1 MSSSDEPQA
10 VEKHMPTEPTP
21 IWKLIA
27 VASIAAGVQFGWAL
41 QLSLLTPYVQ
51 LLGVTHTMS
60 SLIWLCG
67 PVSGIVVQ
75 PTVGYTSDRCTS
87 RFGRRKPFIT
97 IGTTLICL
105 AVLLIGF
112 AADVG
117 YSFGDN
123 LQKKTKPRAVVLFV
137 IGFWILD
144 IANNMVQ
151 DPSRAF
157 LADLSKHDHRKMR
170 MANGFFSFFMAVGN
184 VLGYAA
190 GSASG
195 LYKFL
200 PFTKTTACDTYCA
213 NLKTC
218 FLIDI
223 VLLVAVVVIAL
234 VAVKEPPVE
243 RIFDDETPF
252 FIQVKTT
259 FKSLGKSMWCL
270 FIVTAINW
278 IAWFPFLMFNT
289 DWVGLEIYG
298 GNPQGNPGEKRLY
311 DMGVR
316 TGALGLMLTALSL
329 GCMSL
334 CIDPLSKLLGGVRYT
349 WGLVNFILAASL
361 AGTLPLTKMAEKA
374 RRHKPLHAAPSPS
387 IKSGTLALFAATGI
401 PQAATY
407 SIPFALASMYSSDNG
422 AGHGLSLG
430 LMNLAICV
438 PQMFVSLIS
447 GPWDKIFGGGNL
459 PAFLLGAVS
468 AVISGV
474 LALTIIPPTAGNA

>member
-10 VEKHMPTEPTP
+10 VEKHMPIEPTP

-27 VASIAAGVQFGWAL
+27 VASIAAGVKFGWAL

-67 PVSGIVVQ
+67 PVSGIIVQ

-87 RFGRRKPFIT
+87 KFGRRKPFIT

-117 YSFGDN
+117 HSFGDN

-151 DPSRAF
+151 VFAAEF
-157 LADLSKHDHRKMR
+157 KTGAERKEAAESILTAYKAAQAPGASVVDYR
-170 MANGFFSFFMAVGN
+170 SYYRIPLGHLQLGN

-218 FLIDI
+218 FLIEI
-223 VLLVAVVVIAL
+223 VLLVAVVVLAL

-243 RIFDDETPF
+243 RVIDDETPF
-252 FIQVKTT
+252 FIQ
-259 FKSLGKSMWCL
+259 
-270 FIVTAINW
+270 
-278 IAWFPFLMFNT
+278 
-289 DWVGLEIYG
+289 
-298 GNPQGNPGEKRLY
+298 GNAGEKRLY

-334 CIDPLSKLLGGVRYT
+334 CVDPLSKLLGGAKYT

-361 AGTLPLTKMAEKA
+361 AGTLPLTKMVEKA
-374 RRHKPLHAAPSPS
+374 RRHKPLHATPSPS

-422 AGHGLSLG
+422 AGH
-430 LMNLAICV
+430 
-438 PQMFVSLIS
+438 
-447 GPWDKIFGGGNL
+447 
-459 PAFLLGAVS
+459 VS

-474 LALTIIPPTAGNA
+474 LALTIIPATASNA